1 MLQYRPD
8 MSLMLAEIAEQP
20 AALERTIAAE
30 RAKISKLGSL
40 LKTRDID
47 LIVLVARGSSDNA
60 ALFGRYL
67 LEITTGIPVSLSAPS
82 VHTVYNADL
91 RLDHAL
97 VVGLSQSGEG
107 EDINRVLE
115 NARASGA
122 YTIGIT
128 NEPGSS
134 MTRIVDETLLP
145 HGGKERSVAA
155 TKTCTAQMLLLYML
169 ATELAEAS
177 VPFSY
182 EAIPEFVAG
191 ALEQEPAIR
200 ELVQRYAFMENCGVV
215 GRGLAYANA
224 YELALKLMETCYVV
238 AERFS
243 SADFLHGPLAM
254 VERHFPV
261 ILFAPPGVMLPEV
274 KSLIERLREL
284 HADTLAITSDLD
296 AARMCTRAIVMSR
309 EIDEFLAPIP
319 YIVPGQL
326 FAALLAEAKGLNPDA
341 PRSPSKVT
349 RRLRDDYEHGTEGS
363 GAQSRLRSGPRTNSV
378 ADPQQDPPL
387 RPLPSLSRRPR

>member
-1 MLQYRPD
+1 

-20 AALERTIAAE
+20 AALERTISEE
-30 RAKISKLGSL
+30 RAKIAKLGNA
-40 LKTRDID
+40 LKSRDID

-82 VHTVYNADL
+82 VHTIYNAEL

-97 VVGLSQSGEG
+97 VVGVSQSGEG

-115 NARASGA
+115 GARKSGA
-122 YTIGIT
+122 YSVGIT
-128 NEPGSS
+128 NEPNSS
-134 MTRIVDETLLP
+134 MTHLVDETLLM
-145 HGGKERSVAA
+145 HGGRERSVAA
-155 TKTCTAQMLLLYML
+155 TKTFTGQMLLFYML
-169 ATELAEAS
+169 AAELAQKP

-182 EAIPEFVAG
+182 ETIPQLVAA
-191 ALEQEPAIR
+191 ALEQKPAIG
-200 ELVQRYAFMENCGVV
+200 ELVQRYVFMENCVVV

-261 ILFAPPGVMLPEV
+261 ILFAPPGVMLPGV
-274 KSLIERLREL
+274 KNLIERLREL
-284 HADTLAITSDLD
+284 HADTLTITSDPD
-296 AARMCTRAIVMSR
+296 AANMCTRSILMSAD
-309 EIDEFLAPIP
+309 IDEFVAPIP

-326 FAALLAEAKGLNPDA
+326 FAALLAEAKGLDPDS
-341 PRSPSKVT
+341 PRSLSKVT
-349 RRLRDDYEHGTEGS
+349 RTL
-363 GAQSRLRSGPRTNSV
+363 
-378 ADPQQDPPL
+378 
-387 RPLPSLSRRPR
+387 